1 MCFCFKLCFNHAK
14 HDRHFFPVS
23 VLRESLWAIPKHAL
37 STGHFLH
44 TSSLNVRWSS
54 YQSYDVCFNPPR
66 SPWIGWVFAV
76 PWSAVWVNGELNVL
90 MVFCLIF
97 WYCMNK
103 RSYVYIYITINY
115 FYTLIYSYLYCNISQ
130 PSKPNLLYTCWSC
143 CFIAS
148 ESQQS
153 LRPPRQCFGERWC
166 GGFGRDPAQ
175 LRGDRSTTAKWP
187 GWNWGRPWKF
197 FWGWL
202 SDIIFIFFEQ
212 FENVTI
218 WKLAVFL
225 WVSKRGRNNTILLG
239 ILSSRDVW
247 WLDIVVI
254 FIGLGYSCSQGCVV
268 GLSGSSQW
276 SNSPHA
282 KGWNIKSNRNNT

>member
-1 MCFCFKLCFNHAK
+1 MY
-14 HDRHFFPVS
+14 
-23 VLRESLWAIPKHAL
+23 I
-37 STGHFLH
+37 
-44 TSSLNVRWSS
+44 
-54 YQSYDVCFNPPR
+54 
-66 SPWIGWVFAV
+66 
-76 PWSAVWVNGELNVL
+76 
-90 MVFCLIF
+90 
-97 WYCMNK
+97 
-103 RSYVYIYITINY
+103 YIYITINY

-130 PSKPNLLYTCWSC
+130 PSKPNLLYTNSKDMLIML
-143 CFIAS
+143 FH
-148 ESQQS
+148 
-153 LRPPRQCFGERWC
+153 CFGVPAVATTSEAMLWGKMVRR
-166 GGFGRDPAQ
+166 FGRDPAQ